1 MSRPIPPVSE
11 SAIHRLYRKTYSTP
25 KRSSSVQS
33 VLSEGSGDRPAILA
47 PASLRPA
54 TPAPGAM
61 PGRTIRDLHHTR
73 FAGAKMAVR
82 CILVQTGLQE
92 RDTCYTQR
100 PGWRTALVCP
110 MPHIASADLSRR
122 DHGRPCKPAV
132 DC

>member
-11 SAIHRLYRKTYSTP
+11 SAIHRLYRETDSTP

-47 PASLRPA
+47 LASLRPA
-54 TPAPGAM
+54 HSGAEGDAR
-61 PGRTIRDLHHTR
+61 PHHTR